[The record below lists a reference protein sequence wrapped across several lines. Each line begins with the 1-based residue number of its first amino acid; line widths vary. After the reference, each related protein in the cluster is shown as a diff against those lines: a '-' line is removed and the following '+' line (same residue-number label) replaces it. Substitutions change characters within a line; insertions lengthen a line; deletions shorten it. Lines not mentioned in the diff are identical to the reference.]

1 MKKVLV
7 LDDGRDRAAPIRE
20 ALSKKKLDAD
30 VCAASN
36 DFMTA
41 LCGAPRFEAVYINAE
56 TWKKGRCIYEYFD
69 AGSRLA
75 SVPAVFYNVDEKYKP
90 CIAGRQPH
98 EGDRVFAAPS
108 DVETA
113 VEAV

>member
-7 LDDGRDRAAPIRE
+7 LDDGRNRAAPIRE
-20 ALSKKKLDAD
+20 ALSKKKIDAN
-30 VCAASN
+30 VCVASN

-41 LCGAPRFEAVYINAE
+41 LCTSNFEAVYINAE

-75 SVPAVFYNVDEKYKP
+75 SVPAVFYNVDEKYTP
-90 CIAGRQPH
+90 GIAGRHPH
-98 EGDRVFAAPS
+98 EGDRVFAMPS

-113 VEAV
+113 VDAT

>member
-7 LDDGRDRAAPIRE
+7 LDDGRNRAAPIKD
-20 ALSKKKLDAD
+20 ALSKKKLSAT

-41 LCGAPRFEAVYINAE
+41 LCAPDFEAVYINAE

-69 AGSRLA
+69 AGMRLA
-75 SVPAVFYNVDEKYKP
+75 SVPTIFYNVDEKYTP
-90 CIAGRQPH
+90 GIAGRQPH
-98 EGDRVFAAPS
+98 EGDRVFPMPS
-108 DVETA
+108 DVEMA
-113 VEAV
+113 VDAA

>member
-7 LDDGRDRAAPIRE
+7 LDDGRDRAAPIKD
-20 ALSKKKLDAD
+20 ALSKKKLDAV

-41 LCGAPRFEAVYINAE
+41 LCAPDFEAVYINAE
-56 TWKKGRCIYEYFD
+56 TWKKGRCIYEYFG

-75 SVPAVFYNVDEKYKP
+75 SVPAIFYNVDEKYKP
-90 CIAGRQPH
+90 GIAGRHPH
-98 EGDRVFAAPS
+98 DGDRFFAAPS

-113 VEAV
+113 VEET

>member
-7 LDDGRDRAAPIRE
+7 LDDGRHRAEPIKE
-20 ALSKKKLDAD
+20 ALSKKKLNAA
-30 VCAASN
+30 VCVSSN
-36 DFMTA
+36 DFMNA
-41 LCGAPRFEAVYINAE
+41 LCALDFETVYINAD

-75 SVPAVFYNVDEKYKP
+75 SVPAVFYNVGDKHTP
-90 CIAGRQPH
+90 GIAGRNPH
-98 EGDRVFAAPS
+98 EGDRFFAAPS

-113 VEAV
+113 VDAT